1 MVSVI
6 RKKAKVKYKYAVIM
20 LLRRQNH
27 LTREVLAEALCSD
40 SSCDFWTEVK
50 RFEGWS
56 TKGTSG
62 VIDGTSG
69 SVYIADLWAGKFEAL
84 LNTKNPEGR
93 ERLLGQ
99 ISTALNPSTLGNLC
113 VTDVQVTT
121 AVRKLKRVKSDGH
134 QLLSNNVINA
144 PSFSLSWPTCLPQF

>member
-1 MVSVI
+1 M
-6 RKKAKVKYKYAVIM
+6 
-20 LLRRQNH
+20 
-27 LTREVLAEALCSD
+27 
-40 SSCDFWTEVK
+40 K
-50 RFEGWS
+50 RFEGHS
-56 TKGTSG
+56 TRGTSG
-62 VIDGTSG
+62 VIDGTNG

-93 ERLLGQ
+93 EGLLGQ

-121 AVRKLKRVKSDGH
+121 AVRKLKCAKSDGH

-144 PSFSLSWPTCLPQF
+144 PSSFSWPWPTCLLRFNLFLGV

>member
-1 MVSVI
+1 M
-6 RKKAKVKYKYAVIM
+6 
-20 LLRRQNH
+20 
-27 LTREVLAEALCSD
+27 
-40 SSCDFWTEVK
+40 K

-99 ISTALNPSTLGNLC
+99 ISTALNHSTLGNLC

-121 AVRKLKRVKSDGH
+121 AVRKLKRAKFDGH
-134 QLLSNNVINA
+134 QLLPDNVINA
-144 PSFSLSWPTCLPQF
+144 PSSFSWSWHTCLPRF